1 MSKTDTTN
9 RQIRNCSKN
18 RNRGCLNTY
27 DVFLEVSAAI
37 IRINPALE
45 IYDRPLKELPKT

>member
-9 RQIRNCSKN
+9 RQIRNYSKN

-27 DVFLEVSAAI
+27 DVFLEVSAANI
-37 IRINPALE
+37 SINPALE
-45 IYDRPLKELPKT
+45 IYDRPLKELPKR

>member
-1 MSKTDTTN
+1 MSKTDIAN

-27 DVFLEVSAAI
+27 DVFLEVSASLI
-37 IRINPALE
+37 NINPALE
-45 IYDRPLKELPKT
+45 IYDRPLKELPRR

>member
-1 MSKTDTTN
+1 MSKTDTTK

-18 RNRGCLNTY
+18 RNRGCLDTY
-27 DVFLEVSAAI
+27 DVFLEVTAAI

-45 IYDRPLKELPKT
+45 IYDRPLKELPKR

>member
-1 MSKTDTTN
+1 MPKTDTTN

-27 DVFLEVSAAI
+27 DVFLEVSGAI
-37 IRINPALE
+37 ISINSALE
-45 IYDRPLKELPKT
+45 IYDRSLKELPNR